1 MLNCKR
7 ITSCKSFLQAFFIVL
22 LVSFSVVFSV
32 FAAETYTL
40 KTGISIDKVPQELY
54 GTWRVSSNLISTN
67 SPQVFKKNSVD
78 LWNLSKSGNV
88 ITLDNP
94 FSGAKASIV
103 LEEVNNNLIRF
114 TKTGDYD
121 NKKLTD
127 TVEIKLDKETFSGV
141 NYLKLTTI
149 SEVDGHVIK
158 SETATYR
165 LDGEKISGQSI
176 K

>member
-1 MLNCKR
+1 MLSCKR
-7 ITSCKSFLQAFFIVL
+7 IKFNKSFFRACLILFLMPF
-22 LVSFSVVFSV
+22 VVAFSV
-32 FAAETYTL
+32 FASETYTL
-40 KTGISIDKVPQELY
+40 KTGISIDKVPKEFY
-54 GTWRVSSNLISTN
+54 GTWRVSSNLTSTN
-67 SPQVFKKNSVD
+67 SPQVFKKNSID

-94 FSGAKASIV
+94 FSGAKSSIL

-127 TVEIKLDKETFSGV
+127 TVEIRLDKETFSGV
-141 NYLKLTTI
+141 NYLKLITI

-158 SETATYR
+158 SENATYR